1 MLGRKA
7 RKKHNANNHMAVA
20 ATAAATTADEL
31 NNAVDHNACFDYT
44 HYCANA
50 LFYMVHTE

>member
-7 RKKHNANNHMAVA
+7 RKKHNANNHMAAA

>member
-1 MLGRKA
+1 MLERKA
-7 RKKHNANNHMAVA
+7 RKKHNANNHM
-20 ATAAATTADEL
+20 AAATTADEL
-31 NNAVDHNACFDYT
+31 NNAVDHDACFDYT